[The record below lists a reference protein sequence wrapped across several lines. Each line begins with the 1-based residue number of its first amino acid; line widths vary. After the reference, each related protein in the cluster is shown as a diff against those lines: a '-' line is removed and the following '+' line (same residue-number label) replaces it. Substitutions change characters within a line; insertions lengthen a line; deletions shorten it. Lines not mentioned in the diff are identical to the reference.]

1 MTVSTSDKWLD
12 VFEDKLIKP
21 GRTPED
27 LENRSRLL
35 SEQRALELKDDPI
48 GGKFDLEHMTS
59 IHRYTFQ
66 DVSSHA
72 GVVREYDL
80 SKGGTYFAQAVH
92 IDYLMH
98 KELTAHLE
106 ALGKEADSPPEF
118 TKRMAEIHSTIDYA
132 HPFREGNGRTTR
144 TMMDQIAKTH
154 GYELDFK
161 ATSREQWVEASIEAI
176 HGDDSK
182 KQALFKDIVTPGPE
196 RQQAA
201 VIQALKV
208 SAKDSSKE
216 AQETVVKILSEHKVS
231 ADLVKEIG
239 NELVNKA
246 PSRPDPSDGWE
257 R

>member
-1 MTVSTSDKWLD
+1 MPVEYSDHFLEY
-12 VFEDKLIKP
+12 FEDKLSGTREERDQV
-21 GRTPED
+21 GRQFSNARARE
-27 LENRSRLL
+27 LETR
-35 SEQRALELKDDPI
+35 PI
-48 GGKFDLEHMTS
+48 EGNFNLEHLAAM
-59 IHRYTFQ
+59 HRHLFQ
-66 DVSSHA
+66 DISSHA
-72 GVVREYDL
+72 GVVRAYDL
-80 SKGGTYFAQAVH
+80 SKGETYFAQAAH

-98 KELTAHLE
+98 KELPAHLDE
-106 ALGKEADSPPEF
+106 LGKEAASPPEF
-118 TKRMAEIHSTIDYA
+118 TKRMAAIHSTIDYA

-144 TMMDQIAKTH
+144 TMMGQIAKTH
-154 GYELDFK
+154 GYELNFQ
-161 ATSREQWVEASIEAI
+161 APSREQWVEASIEAI

-201 VIQALKV
+201 VIQALKI

-216 AQETVVKILSEHKVS
+216 AQETVVRILSEHKVS

-239 NELVNKA
+239 NELVNKT